1 MALSGY
7 SESEPVEPYVVT
19 TIAASSEPLTSPG
32 FPQSSPTS
40 DTTVKSFSPI
50 PPPAILRQQRPSQSP
65 PQNSSSDV
73 AYYTVPNAEQENEVC
88 SNDSRHSR
96 DIPYPSEYEASVE
109 TTGEERDEEE
119 GGDDAEVLAFT
130 TAVVKSVMDLNNKLP
145 LAKPNEYIDLVKVLC
160 TYIDSLIVCIEHG
173 VFIGCRCGIKTAAGK
188 SRPCVGHTSRA
199 HTPGGEMNI

>member
-1 MALSGY
+1 MISGY
-7 SESEPVEPYVVT
+7 SESDPVEPYIVT
-19 TIAASSEPLTSPG
+19 TIAASSESVTSPG

-88 SNDSRHSR
+88 SNDIRHSR

-109 TTGEERDEEE
+109 TPGEDREEEE

-145 LAKPNEYIDLVKVLC
+145 LAKPNEYIDLVKVVC
-160 TYIDSLIVCIEHG
+160 TYIYIYIYIYIH
-173 VFIGCRCGIKTAAGK
+173 
-188 SRPCVGHTSRA
+188 
-199 HTPGGEMNI
+199 